1 MQLNKFYQSRSSR
14 RTVSVS
20 VAGNKVPLYG
30 GGPTLTAPPAPA
42 TGGGGGKKGKKQ
54 QAPPAATPARVP
66 PVPMLLR
73 TTLRSRAYVLG
84 ALVKPRFTRTI
95 ECKLHL
101 DPAKLTK
108 PISLHKA
115 CQYS

>member
-1 MQLNKFYQSRSSR
+1 MQFTKFYQSRSSH

-42 TGGGGGKKGKKQ
+42 TGGDGGKKGKKQ
-54 QAPPAATPARVP
+54 APPATPASVP

-73 TTLRSRAYVLG
+73 TTLHSRAYVLG

-95 ECKLHL
+95 ECNLHL

-108 PISLHKA
+108 PISLQKA